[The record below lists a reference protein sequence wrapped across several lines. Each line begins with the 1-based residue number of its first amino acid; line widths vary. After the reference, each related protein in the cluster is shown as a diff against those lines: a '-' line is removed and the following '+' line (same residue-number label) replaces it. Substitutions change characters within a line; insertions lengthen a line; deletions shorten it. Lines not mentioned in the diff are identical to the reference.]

1 VIEVVREYQGLI
13 GLAVSL
19 LVSSLVAVI
28 AIVFRSQVQ
37 QMIADR
43 ASAADV
49 ARVAHQVDDVDRRVM
64 SVEAR
69 LGSLPTSEQ
78 LQALALRIESLS
90 GDVRAT
96 LAQLAGTNEM
106 LRAQARRL
114 ELVDEYLHR
123 SGGAP

>member
-1 VIEVVREYQGLI
+1 MIEVVREYQGLI
-13 GLAVSL
+13 GLGVSL
-19 LVSSLVAVI
+19 VVSALVAVV

-37 QMIADR
+37 TMIADR
-43 ASAADV
+43 ASAVDL
-49 ARVAHQVDDVDRRVM
+49 ARVAHQVGDVDRRVM
-64 SVEAR
+64 NVEAR
-69 LGSLPTSEQ
+69 IGSLPTSEQ

-123 SGGAP
+123 QGGGV